1 MRSPALG
8 WYELSSASLSHHLIR
23 YLRLH
28 AAKLQIELEEAQER
42 LLQLLQG
49 GAASS
54 EVQTELAMQVS

>member
-1 MRSPALG
+1 MRSPALA
-8 WYELSSASLSHHLIR
+8 WYELSTASLSHHLIR

-42 LLQLLQG
+42 LLQG